1 VGRGCCKAG
10 TGDGELEGGEDA
22 EEVGVESIDAGV
34 EGGVAPCNEPGRG
47 GEVSVGVGV
56 ADAMQGDPSSVVV
69 SRRVEEDCCG
79 GVDVGAGWCC
89 SSRGEAGWNACDGGA
104 LGCCCAAGS
113 VTGCSTCT
121 VCEAGCSCPGAWEM
135 LLT

>member
-1 VGRGCCKAG
+1 
-10 TGDGELEGGEDA
+10 
-22 EEVGVESIDAGV
+22 
-34 EGGVAPCNEPGRG
+34 
-47 GEVSVGVGV
+47 VGV

-104 LGCCCAAGS
+104 LGCCCAAGIIKSLMIWS
-113 VTGCSTCT
+113 VIIWPAKSKAQIRIHTANLIVGQSFIF
-121 VCEAGCSCPGAWEM
+121 
-135 LLT
+135 